1 MSPVFLQF
9 GSNKSKFSEK
19 SAVSE
24 FIDKSKATC
33 GDIDQRSIGTLSSFL
48 PVSTVTL
55 QSGLLLSNK
64 SELLKSSTKK
74 PDLNLVNPS
83 AS

>member
-33 GDIDQRSIGTLSSFL
+33 GDIDQRSIGTLSSFF
-48 PVSTVTL
+48 
-55 QSGLLLSNK
+55 QYQQ
-64 SELLKSSTKK
+64 
-74 PDLNLVNPS
+74 
-83 AS
+83 